1 MNGLRMCVRLRRWP
15 MPAIVVAALVVF
27 LFTPC
32 VNAQAVAVA
41 SLSGRVADV
50 SSAVIA
56 GAEVRATQTE
66 THLTRSTNTDPQGNY
81 SLSNLPVGPYVLEV
95 KADGFKTYVQSG
107 IVLQVGNNVEMNVT
121 MQIGAVTDSIEVSAG
136 AAMVETKNN
145 SVAQVID
152 RQRIVDLP
160 LNGRDATQLILVSGA
175 AVTAPG
181 GGPND
186 LGGSKSF
193 YSSKTISIAGGQ
205 ANAANYLLDGGD
217 NNDFFSNVNLPFPF
231 PEALQEF
238 SVETSSLPARNG
250 LHPGGV
256 VNAVTK
262 SGTNVLHGDLF
273 EYLRNG
279 GVNARNFFLPTHDNL
294 RRNQF
299 GGDAGGKILKD
310 RMFFFGGYQGT
321 RIRTVIVPGGPAYV
335 PTDAMLHGDFSA
347 RASAACQAK
356 GAITVKDPLTNQP
369 FPSNLVPTS
378 RFNSASVKLLNYIP
392 VASDQCGKLTYTVP
406 NPSTED
412 QAIGRIDY
420 IPSSR
425 HTVFGRYLFT
435 NYKAPAPFDD
445 KNLIVTSQVPG
456 NWQRAQT
463 VTLSDTFT
471 IDANR
476 VNSLHATFSRRRNDR
491 GGDPNMINP
500 TMLGIS
506 MFVAVPNDMRIQM
519 TNNGFGIGCGTCSPG
534 HFNINTYQ
542 LADDLDIIHGRHQI
556 ALGVDLIRSHQ
567 NSFAGYLQNGNFTF
581 SNTIVGDTLA
591 AYMLGVLDSSAFAF
605 GQSRGQPTAMRGWY
619 PGLYAQDNFKISQRV
634 SLNFGLRWEP
644 MIFPADYFGR
654 GSTFRMDDLA
664 GNRQSTVYVN
674 APAGMFYYGDPG
686 VRKSFTDNKIT
697 NFSPRLGLVW
707 SRRPDGKETIRVGAA
722 MLYDAPMLY
731 FPQRIMSNPPFV
743 NEIDLL
749 PANTGPFNDPW
760 SKYPGGNPFPGVT
773 PPPKNAVFPTSAF
786 YAIIP
791 DNLKTPYTTNWNVTY
806 QRQVAGNWLASASYI
821 GSKTSH
827 LWISFDYNS
836 PINIP
841 GATAA
846 NEQNRRRMSLIN
858 PSAGA
863 YIGQMAY
870 ADDGANATYNGMLLS
885 LQHRFSAG
893 FTALMNYTWS
903 HCISDGDFSGDLRNA
918 IYQNQFDRR
927 GDRGDCNFDVRQMFN
942 ASFVFKS
949 PVTGKGIAGKLLAN
963 WQLAPLVRKAT
974 NIPLNIASG
983 KDNSL
988 TGEGTDRPNYNPGV
1002 PVYNENW
1009 GANLQYLNPAAFTAN
1024 PTGTFGNVGRNT
1036 ARYPGIFNFDL
1047 SLTRTFALKE
1057 RLNLEARAEGFNI
1070 VNHANFTAFTNYAY
1084 GGLAGSISA
1093 TNFGQLTTAA
1103 DPRILQFALKLHF

>member
-1 MNGLRMCVRLRRWP
+1 MTGCRTFPRLHHWP
-15 MPAIVVAALVVF
+15 AVVFAALVA
-27 LFTPC
+27 LFIEPC
-32 VNAQAVAVA
+32 ANAQAVAVA
-41 SLSGRVADV
+41 SLSGRVVDSTAGAIV
-50 SSAVIA
+50 
-56 GAEVRATQTE
+56 GAEVTATQTE
-66 THLTRSTNTDPQGNY
+66 TRLTRVATTDTDGAYN
-81 SLSNLPVGPYVLEV
+81 LSNLPIGPYQLEV
-95 KADGFKTYVQSG
+95 KAGGFKTHVQSG
-107 IVLQVGNNVEMNVT
+107 IVLQVGNNVEVNVT
-121 MQIGAVTDSIEVSAG
+121 MQIGVVTDSIEVSVG
-136 AAMVETKNN
+136 AAMVETKSN

-152 RQRIVDLP
+152 RERIVDLP
-160 LNGRDATQLILVSGA
+160 LNGRDATQLILISGA
-175 AVTAPG
+175 AVTAAG

-205 ANAANYLLDGGD
+205 ANGTNYLLDGGD

-262 SGTNVLHGDLF
+262 SGTNTLHGDVF

-279 GVNARNFFLPTHDNL
+279 AVNARNFFLPVHDNL

-299 GGDAGGKILKD
+299 GGDAGGKIIKD
-310 RMFFFGGYQGT
+310 RLFFFGGYQGT
-321 RIRTVIVPGGPAYV
+321 RIRTVLVPGGPAYI
-335 PTDAMLHGDFSA
+335 PSQAMLNGDFSA

-356 GAITVKDPLTNQP
+356 GAITVKDPVTGQA
-369 FPSNLVPTS
+369 FPNNLIPTS
-378 RFNSASVKLLNYIP
+378 RFNSASLKLLNYIP
-392 VASDQCGKLTYTVP
+392 VASDPCGKLTYTVP

-412 QAIGRIDY
+412 QAIGRMDFMATA
-420 IPSSR
+420 R
-425 HTVFGRYLFT
+425 HTVFGRYFLT
-435 NYKAPAPFDD
+435 DYRAPAPFDE

-463 VTLSDTFT
+463 VTIGETFT

-476 VNSLHATFSRRRNDR
+476 VNSLHATFSRRRNNR
-491 GGDPNMINP
+491 GGDRGMINP
-500 TMLGIS
+500 TMLGIK
-506 MFVAVPNDMRIQM
+506 MFVAVPNDIRIQM

-542 LADDLDIIHGRHQI
+542 FADDLDIIHGRHQMAFGI
-556 ALGVDLIRSHQ
+556 DVIRSQQ

-591 AYMLGVLDSSAFAF
+591 AYLMGVLDSSAFAF
-605 GQSRGQPTAMRGWY
+605 GQSRGQPTAMRGWF
-619 PGLYAQDNFKISQRV
+619 PGLYAQDNFK
-634 SLNFGLRWEP
+634 LNRRLSVNYGLRWEP

-654 GSTFRMDDLA
+654 GSTFRMQDLEA
-664 GNRQSTVYVN
+664 NRQSTVYVN

-686 VRKSFTDNKIT
+686 VRKAFTDNKLG
-697 NFSPRLGLVW
+697 NFSPRLGLVF
-707 SRRPDGKETIRVGAA
+707 SPRADGKETIRAGAA

-749 PANTGPFNDPW
+749 PANAGSFDDPW
-760 SKYPGGNPFPGVT
+760 AKYPGGNPFPGIT
-773 PPPKNAVFPTSAF
+773 PPPKDAQFPTSAF

-791 DNLKTPYTTNWNVTY
+791 ENLKTTYTTNWNVTY
-806 QRQVAGNWLASASYI
+806 QRQFAGNWLAAASYI

-827 LWISFDYNS
+827 LWISYDFNS
-836 PINIP
+836 PINMP

-846 NEQNRRRMSLIN
+846 NENNRRRMTLLN
-858 PSAGA
+858 PNAGR

-870 ADDGANATYNGMLLS
+870 ADDGASATYNGMLVS
-885 LQHRFSAG
+885 LQHRFSSG
-893 FTALMNYTWS
+893 FTALLNYTWA

-927 GDRGDCNFDVRQMFN
+927 ADRGDCNFDVRQMFN

-949 PVTGKGIAGKLLAN
+949 PVTSKGISGKLLSN

-974 NIPLNIASG
+974 NIPLNIATG

-988 TGEGTDRPNYNPGV
+988 TGEGTDRPNYNAGV
-1002 PVYNENW
+1002 PIYNENW
-1009 GANLQYLNPAAFTAN
+1009 GPNLQYLNPAAFTQN

-1036 ARYPGIFNFDL
+1036 ARYPGVFNFDV
-1047 SLTRTFALKE
+1047 SLTRTFALRE
-1057 RLNLEARAEGFNI
+1057 RLNLEARAEGFNVI
-1070 VNHANFTAFTNYAY
+1070 NHTNFTAFTNYAY
-1084 GGLAGSISA
+1084 GGLAGSITA
-1093 TNFGQLTTAA
+1093 TNFGQLTTAG